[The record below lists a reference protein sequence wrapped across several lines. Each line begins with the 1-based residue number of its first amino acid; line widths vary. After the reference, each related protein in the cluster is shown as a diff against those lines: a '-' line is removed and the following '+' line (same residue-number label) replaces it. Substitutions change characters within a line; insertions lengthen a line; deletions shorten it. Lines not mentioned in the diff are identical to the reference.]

1 MRIGWRCSRRKRR
14 AAECDDRGSAHS
26 RRSRAVPDRVHR
38 THRAQRAALPEDR
51 REPPERGLLKPAEAP
66 FAPVSQAVGGEDI
79 RVVPVAPGLT
89 VGSMVHRAFL
99 ILVSM
104 ATLDRS
110 LMEDR

>member
-1 MRIGWRCSRRKRR
+1 M
-14 AAECDDRGSAHS
+14 
-26 RRSRAVPDRVHR
+26 
-38 THRAQRAALPEDR
+38 
-51 REPPERGLLKPAEAP
+51 
-66 FAPVSQAVGGEDI
+66 SQAVGGEDI